1 MSPGTAY
8 SAICRR
14 HVTETLRPVRH
25 FKSSSSN
32 GRYVKGLHHISVGLL
47 LILLIGTSPA
57 KWTASA
63 GGEATAGHLL
73 NLVNGHTGAA
83 FFALPV
89 MPDTAGVESGPDGA
103 TTFRAA
109 THEPAAGH
117 AFDVRG
123 GADVLRDGGCRT
135 HILNRVLRI

>member
-1 MSPGTAY
+1 M
-8 SAICRR
+8 
-14 HVTETLRPVRH
+14 
-25 FKSSSSN
+25 
-32 GRYVKGLHHISVGLL
+32 KGLRHISVGLL

-89 MPDTAGVESGPDGA
+89 MPDIPGVESGPDGA
-103 TTFRAA
+103 TPLRVTA
-109 THEPAAGH
+109 HEPIAGH
-117 AFDVRG
+117 AVDVRG

-135 HILNRVLRI
+135 HIMNRVLRI